1 MAGGQ
6 WAPGPF
12 VVPGA
17 APGSGIAVVSWADGG
32 GVHLRAYYQD
42 AQNTIR
48 EQCYDSGAWV
58 SGRFVVPT
66 R

>member
-1 MAGGQ
+1 
-6 WAPGPF
+6 
-12 VVPGA
+12 VPGA

-32 GVHLRAYYQD
+32 GVHMRAYYQD

-48 EQCYDSGAWV
+48 EQCYDSGAWM
-58 SGRFVVPT
+58 SGQLVVPT